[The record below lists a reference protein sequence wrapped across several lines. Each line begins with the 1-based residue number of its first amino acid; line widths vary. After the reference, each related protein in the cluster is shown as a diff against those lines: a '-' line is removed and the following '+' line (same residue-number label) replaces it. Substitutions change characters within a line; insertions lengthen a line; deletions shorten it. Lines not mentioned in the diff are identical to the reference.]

1 MTSKRQPAR
10 SKTPSAQSLI
20 SVESIFNEM
29 NEVVW
34 SASLPEFRLLYAT
47 PSIQKLTGRP
57 AENLV
62 GKTDWWQSILH
73 PSELESIA
81 EISHQLKSKGRF
93 TSRNRIIRP
102 NGSHLR
108 VHMSGKVVFNE
119 ANEPIRVDGVMV
131 DRTHHHEAETAL
143 INEVRFQKVLIDIST
158 TYINLDTDQ
167 LDAAI
172 QNSLNDLGSFVN
184 ADRAYVFQYDF
195 KANTTSNTHE
205 WCREGI
211 EPEINNLQDVPIEA
225 IPFWLEKHKKGEPL
239 YVPDVSRLP
248 NSGDYSL
255 RAILEPQ
262 GIKSLITLP
271 MLDGNELLGFVGFDY
286 VNDYYEYSERERKLL
301 FVFVQM
307 LINIRKRQ
315 LNERII
321 AEQESK
327 FTNLIDTM
335 NLGLIEVDA
344 EGRIAYVNSG
354 FLQLSGWKQHEL
366 AGKRF
371 KSLEKKVTISVPV
384 SGAQHLAE
392 EASGD
397 TEWLV
402 ETVQGKPRWWYVSES
417 PRSDAGKVL
426 VFLDIT
432 LQKELELELEKAR
445 DAAESA
451 GKAKELFLANMSH
464 EIRTPLNVVIGM
476 VRELMKERLNTH
488 QRSIVQQAASA
499 AKHLLTILNN
509 VLDVSKIESGEL
521 VIDHRDFNLESV
533 ANNVKSILNAEAEE
547 KNLDFQIVVDKA
559 LAQAHIGDDI
569 RLRQVLINLVG
580 NAIKFTDEG
589 KVWLTILKL
598 KNLGDHELIRFE
610 VEDTGVGMSEDF
622 IQRIFDKFSQE
633 QSTANRRFEG
643 TGLGMSIANDLVG
656 LMGGELRVQS
666 QKHKG
671 TRCTFELLLPHG
683 DVSRIAGNAVSVHQ
697 GDLDGMKLLL
707 VEDNEMN
714 RFIASQSLLLF
725 GCEVDEAT
733 NGKEAIDRLSER
745 TYDLVLMDIQ
755 MPVMD
760 GVEATRIIREEL
772 QLELPIVALTA
783 NAFKHDIQRYLD
795 SGFNDYVIK
804 PYEEEELLR
813 KIARYNSSAQSK
825 LNGTL
830 DAVQLYNLQALQ
842 TLSRGNEEFVDR
854 MTSIF
859 IELAENSVNALRISR
874 RQTNYHDL
882 RAAAHKLKPS
892 LQQMGIDA
900 LYHVIRDIEQF
911 NPHQT
916 PLDVLDKNLERIYTV
931 LSRVV
936 SELKN
941 EKRGH

>member
-1 MTSKRQPAR
+1 
-10 SKTPSAQSLI
+10 
-20 SVESIFNEM
+20 M

-81 EISHQLKSKGRF
+81 EISHQLKSKGRC

-172 QNSLNDLGSFVN
+172 QNSLSDLGSFVN

-335 NLGLIEVDA
+335 NLGLIEVDGD
-344 EGRIAYVNSG
+344 GRIAYVNSG

-392 EASGD
+392 
-397 TEWLV
+397 
-402 ETVQGKPRWWYVSES
+402 
-417 PRSDAGKVL
+417 
-426 VFLDIT
+426 
-432 LQKELELELEKAR
+432 
-445 DAAESA
+445 
-451 GKAKELFLANMSH
+451 
-464 EIRTPLNVVIGM
+464 
-476 VRELMKERLNTH
+476 
-488 QRSIVQQAASA
+488 
-499 AKHLLTILNN
+499 
-509 VLDVSKIESGEL
+509 
-521 VIDHRDFNLESV
+521 
-533 ANNVKSILNAEAEE
+533 
-547 KNLDFQIVVDKA
+547 
-559 LAQAHIGDDI
+559 
-569 RLRQVLINLVG
+569 
-580 NAIKFTDEG
+580 
-589 KVWLTILKL
+589 
-598 KNLGDHELIRFE
+598 
-610 VEDTGVGMSEDF
+610 
-622 IQRIFDKFSQE
+622 
-633 QSTANRRFEG
+633 
-643 TGLGMSIANDLVG
+643 
-656 LMGGELRVQS
+656 
-666 QKHKG
+666 
-671 TRCTFELLLPHG
+671 
-683 DVSRIAGNAVSVHQ
+683 
-697 GDLDGMKLLL
+697 
-707 VEDNEMN
+707 
-714 RFIASQSLLLF
+714 
-725 GCEVDEAT
+725 
-733 NGKEAIDRLSER
+733 
-745 TYDLVLMDIQ
+745 
-755 MPVMD
+755 
-760 GVEATRIIREEL
+760 
-772 QLELPIVALTA
+772 
-783 NAFKHDIQRYLD
+783 
-795 SGFNDYVIK
+795 
-804 PYEEEELLR
+804 
-813 KIARYNSSAQSK
+813 
-825 LNGTL
+825 
-830 DAVQLYNLQALQ
+830 
-842 TLSRGNEEFVDR
+842 
-854 MTSIF
+854 
-859 IELAENSVNALRISR
+859 
-874 RQTNYHDL
+874 
-882 RAAAHKLKPS
+882 
-892 LQQMGIDA
+892 
-900 LYHVIRDIEQF
+900 
-911 NPHQT
+911 
-916 PLDVLDKNLERIYTV
+916 
-931 LSRVV
+931 
-936 SELKN
+936 
-941 EKRGH
+941 